1 MSDTSLSAQ
10 VNKLNIN
17 DSASNPDSTPPS
29 EIVGLVD
36 DMLNQLNSKFNAVSS
51 EILSKMDAMSKRLD
65 SLESN
70 IAAGNAAAAAAA
82 GKKEGE

>member
-17 DSASNPDSTPPS
+17 DSASNSDSTPPS